1 MAIIIASCYEG
12 SNTMLGEKDL
22 QAIAKIMDEKIALR
36 QMAERLSLLEKAN

>member
-1 MAIIIASCYEG
+1 
-12 SNTMLGEKDL
+12 MLDEEDL